1 MKLFKKIVS
10 VVAVLTLVAIPVTA
24 SAATDVIDFEDG
36 KVPAAIQ
43 MALNA
48 DGTAD
53 GDPSILSV
61 VDFNGSKMLKVDSQ
75 ENGTPKV
82 KFFVVDLVGEE
93 KFKDV
98 VTIEYDMIIEKPD
111 DVMTT
116 WNGGTIG
123 ATPTGPSGW
132 ANGTEWTLQDDTK
145 NISDVTKMTH
155 TLTGPFKF
163 KEADKA
169 FFMYMNWANNGTD
182 IYFDNIRFLDEAGN
196 AVALTGLD
204 AAPAAPAAAEEKA
217 EPAAKPAPKTGSADY
232 AVPFAFG
239 AVVMLAGAIVLK
251 KRRSVEA

>member
-10 VVAVLTLVAIPVTA
+10 AVAVFTLVATAVPMTA
-24 SAATDVIDFEDG
+24 SAASDVIDFEDG
-36 KVPAAIQ
+36 KLPVAIQ
-43 MALNA
+43 MALMD

-61 VDFNGSKMLKVDSQ
+61 VDFNGSKMLKIDSQ
-75 ENGTPKV
+75 ENGIPKV
-82 KFFVVDLVGEE
+82 KFYVVDLVGEE
-93 KFKDV
+93 NFMNV
-98 VTIEYDMIIEKPD
+98 VGIEYDMIIEKPD

-132 ANGTEWTLQDDTK
+132 ANGKEWSLQDDTK
-145 NISDVTKMTH
+145 NISDVTHLSH
-155 TLTGPFKF
+155 TLDKPFQF

-182 IYFDNIRFLDEAGN
+182 IYLDNIKLLGADGN

-204 AAPAAPAAAEEKA
+204 AAPAQVATTASDA
-217 EPAAKPAPKTGSADY
+217 APKTGTTSY

-239 AVVMLAGAIVLK
+239 AIIMLAGAVVL
-251 KRRSVEA
+251 RRRKSVTE

>member
-10 VVAVLTLVAIPVTA
+10 TVAVFTLAAAVPM
-24 SAATDVIDFEDG
+24 SAGAAADVIDFEDG

-43 MALNA
+43 LALLD
-48 DGTAD
+48 DGTVD

-75 ENGTPKV
+75 ANGTPKV
-82 KFFVVDLVGEE
+82 KFYVADLVGEE
-93 KFKDV
+93 NFTKV
-98 VTIEYDMIIEKPD
+98 VTISYDMIIEKPD

-116 WNGGTIG
+116 WNGGTVG

-145 NISDVTKMTH
+145 NVSDVTTLSH
-155 TLTGPFKF
+155 TLEGPFVF

-182 IYFDNIRFLDEAGN
+182 IYFDNVRFLDADGN
-196 AVALTGLD
+196 PVALLASAE
-204 AAPAAPAAAEEKA
+204 AAVEVTAEVT
-217 EPAAKPAPKTGSADY
+217 APKTGTTNYTVYY
-232 AVPFAFG
+232 AIA
-239 AVVMLAGAIVLK
+239 AVVMLAGAVVLK
-251 KRRSVEA
+251 KRNSTKA